1 MKKVVLF
8 VIVLFAVIA
17 AKAQVP
23 NFGTTA
29 GDQKLY
35 GYSSKKYRVNAEKN
49 GMPDWQTYQPYSTEL
64 RTI

>member
-1 MKKVVLF
+1 MKKILLSIIVLF
-8 VIVLFAVIA
+8 VAIA

-35 GYSSKKYRVNAEKN
+35 GYSSMKYSVNAEKN
-49 GMPDWQTYQPYSTEL
+49 GMPDWQTYSTL
-64 RTI
+64 Q